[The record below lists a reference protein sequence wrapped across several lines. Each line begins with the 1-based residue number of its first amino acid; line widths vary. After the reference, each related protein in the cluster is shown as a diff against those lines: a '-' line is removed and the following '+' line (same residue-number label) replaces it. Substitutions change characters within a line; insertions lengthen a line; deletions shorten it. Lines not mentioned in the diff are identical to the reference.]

1 MNPSKEKTK
10 THLRKKE
17 TKNQK
22 KEREKKNDNKKK
34 ALKNKE
40 KQFRCFLRLLN
51 LHVDSFPYE
60 P

>member
-22 KEREKKNDNKKK
+22 KEREKKNDNKKSFK
-34 ALKNKE
+34 KQRKTISVFLK
-40 KQFRCFLRLLN
+40 
-51 LHVDSFPYE
+51 VIE
-60 P
+60 PSC